1 MLFSELGLGSEVL
14 RAVEEVG
21 YTTPTPIQEK
31 AIPWVLQGR
40 DVLGCAQTGTG
51 KTASFTLP
59 MIEILGRGR
68 AKARMPRSLIL
79 EPTRELAAQVA
90 ENFELYGKYHKL
102 SMALLI
108 GGESFGDQIK
118 KLERGVDVLIAT
130 PGRMMDLFDRG
141 NILLTDIKVLVI
153 DEADRMLDMGFIPD
167 IERIVSLL
175 PRKRQTLFFSATM
188 PPEIKRL
195 ADKFLTSPE
204 EVTVSAPASTATT
217 VAQHLLVVHDEDKR
231 GALRHLLSTDDVKNA
246 FIFCNRK
253 KDVAVV
259 HGSLVK
265 HGFNAGALHG
275 DMVQSKRTETLEA
288 FKAGTIDLLVCSDV
302 AARGIDISNVSHVFN
317 FDTPHHAEDYVHRI
331 GRTGRA
337 GKSGRAFTIATPEDG
352 KLVQAIEKLI
362 GKEIPRFEV
371 EGIEKAELSFDDDG
385 RRRRGGRPEKKDDRR
400 RPEPRNRRD
409 RPVREATAEPV
420 ETVEA
425 AAAPE
430 SREQKRER
438 PDRGRFEARGEARG
452 EFRRDEHRRERDD
465 RRDDRRDRRPRRDD
479 LDDDRGP
486 PVVGFGDDVPAFI
499 LRQARPPRAASAV
512 ESEAGTDDHKAAT
525 PARLPSEQAHIP
537 IAGEVDTAGS

>member
-79 EPTRELAAQVA
+79 EPTRELAAQVS

-175 PRKRQTLFFSATM
+175 PRKRQTLFFQRNHAAGDQASGRQVPDQPGRGDGQRAGQH
-188 PPEIKRL
+188 RHHRG
-195 ADKFLTSPE
+195 
-204 EVTVSAPASTATT
+204 PAS
-217 VAQHLLVVHDEDKR
+217 V
-231 GALRHLLSTDDVKNA
+231 G
-246 FIFCNRK
+246 
-253 KDVAVV
+253 
-259 HGSLVK
+259 G
-265 HGFNAGALHG
+265 
-275 DMVQSKRTETLEA
+275 
-288 FKAGTIDLLVCSDV
+288 
-302 AARGIDISNVSHVFN
+302 
-317 FDTPHHAEDYVHRI
+317 
-331 GRTGRA
+331 GRA
-337 GKSGRAFTIATPEDG
+337 
-352 KLVQAIEKLI
+352 
-362 GKEIPRFEV
+362 
-371 EGIEKAELSFDDDG
+371 
-385 RRRRGGRPEKKDDRR
+385 
-400 RPEPRNRRD
+400 
-409 RPVREATAEPV
+409 
-420 ETVEA
+420 
-425 AAAPE
+425 
-430 SREQKRER
+430 
-438 PDRGRFEARGEARG
+438 
-452 EFRRDEHRRERDD
+452 
-465 RRDDRRDRRPRRDD
+465 
-479 LDDDRGP
+479 
-486 PVVGFGDDVPAFI
+486 
-499 LRQARPPRAASAV
+499 
-512 ESEAGTDDHKAAT
+512 
-525 PARLPSEQAHIP
+525 
-537 IAGEVDTAGS
+537 